1 MKIDPLNIT
10 FTPLPGSTLSNIMR
24 LLVQNRFRVSI
35 IGIPRMLYSL
45 FMSAALSPLALSERM
60 KFDKHINATRLEP
73 HPVFIIGHWRSGT
86 TYLHN
91 LMSQDPRYAYPTT
104 FQTVVPAVFLRFEKW
119 IKPIVEASL
128 PPTRPEDNVP
138 LGADLPQEEEYA
150 MGNLCPYSFYNAWC
164 FPRNMEF
171 YYRFVCME
179 DVSRR
184 VIEEWKEMYLYYL
197 RKVAFAGN
205 GKQLLLKNP
214 ANTARI
220 KLLLEFF
227 PDAKFIHIYR
237 NPYHVFLSMKRDIE
251 SEMSLY
257 CVQKPKDDD
266 TIERAMVDL
275 YNHMFVKYF
284 RERNLIPE
292 GNLVEVKYE
301 DFIASPLDEV
311 KRIYRTLGIQGFDGV
326 EQKFTQY
333 IAAQSAIK
341 PHTYTFD
348 EQLKEKIY
356 RYFKFTIDKW
366 EYDV

>member
-1 MKIDPLNIT
+1 MSLYITHSEGATMKIDPLNIT

-164 FPRNMEF
+164 
-171 YYRFVCME
+171 
-179 DVSRR
+179 
-184 VIEEWKEMYLYYL
+184 
-197 RKVAFAGN
+197 
-205 GKQLLLKNP
+205 
-214 ANTARI
+214 
-220 KLLLEFF
+220 
-227 PDAKFIHIYR
+227 
-237 NPYHVFLSMKRDIE
+237 
-251 SEMSLY
+251 
-257 CVQKPKDDD
+257 
-266 TIERAMVDL
+266 
-275 YNHMFVKYF
+275 
-284 RERNLIPE
+284 
-292 GNLVEVKYE
+292 
-301 DFIASPLDEV
+301 
-311 KRIYRTLGIQGFDGV
+311 
-326 EQKFTQY
+326 
-333 IAAQSAIK
+333 
-341 PHTYTFD
+341 
-348 EQLKEKIY
+348 
-356 RYFKFTIDKW
+356 
-366 EYDV
+366 

>member
-10 FTPLPGSTLSNIMR
+10 FTPLPGSTFSNLMR

-35 IGIPRMLYSL
+35 IGIPRILYSL
-45 FMSAALSPLALSERM
+45 FMSAVLAPLAAAERM
-60 KFDKHINATRLEP
+60 KFDTHITATRIEP

-91 LMSQDPRYAYPTT
+91 LMSQDPRYVYPTT
-104 FQTVVPAVFLRFEKW
+104 FQTVVPAVFLRFEKL

-150 MGNLCPYSFYNAWC
+150 MGNLCPYAFYNAWC
-164 FPRNMEF
+164 FPQNMEL

-179 DVSRR
+179 DVPEGA
-184 VIEEWKEMYLYYL
+184 VEEWKKVYLYFL
-197 RKVAFAGN
+197 RKVAFVDPE
-205 GKQLLLKNP
+205 KQLLLKNP

-220 KLLLEFF
+220 KLLLELF
-227 PDAKFIHIYR
+227 PEAKFIHIYR

-257 CVQKPKDDD
+257 CVQKPKDDE

-284 RERNLIPE
+284 REQQLIPA

-301 DFIASPLDEV
+301 DFIAHPLDEV
-311 KRIYRTLGIQGFDGV
+311 KHIYHTLGIQGFDNV
-326 EQKFTQY
+326 EPKFARY
-333 IAAQSAIK
+333 VAAQSSIK
-341 PHTYTFD
+341 PHIYTID

-366 EYDV
+366 GYDV